1 MSHGHGHGDPR
12 DALLHEIEETAT
24 PAHHAWEDVEHGI
37 HEAHEHQEAGATA
50 KVHPPHVSFLPMEVS
65 RKLPPN
71 LRQWTRWEYLSEYV
85 EWWKQGV
92 TSKVLALVLFSLGI
106 LTLDTFAPGGLLMI
120 AAAAR
125 HQDLAWMYDF
135 IAKKFGQS
143 RTLIL
148 VD

>member
-1 MSHGHGHGDPR
+1 MSSGHSHGDPR

-24 PAHHAWEDVEHGI
+24 PAHHAWEDVEHGM
-37 HEAHEHQEAGATA
+37 HEMHEQAAQGTTTTD
-50 KVHPPHVSFLPMEVS
+50 HPPHVSFMPMEVS
-65 RKLPPN
+65 RKVPPN
-71 LRQWTRWEYLSEYV
+71 LRQFTRWEYFSEYV

-92 TSKVLALVLFSLGI
+92 TSKIQSIVLFGLGL
-106 LTLDTFAPGGLLMI
+106 LTLETFPPGGLLMI
-120 AAAAR
+120 MVAAR

-135 IAKKFGQS
+135 IAKKFGNS